1 MNPKSRLF
9 LIDAS
14 SYIYR
19 AFFALPHLSNSKGLP
34 TNAAYG
40 FTQMLLKVI
49 KDHQPTHLAVIFD
62 SKAPSFRQKL
72 YLDYKANRPAMPEEL
87 KVQIPLIKEI
97 VEGFKLKA
105 VEKEGYEADDII
117 GTISQAAAA
126 KGMKTMIV
134 TGDKDMMQLVSDKVT
149 LLDTMKDRITG
160 PEQVRERFGVEPNQV
175 VEVLGLAGDSTDNIP
190 GVPGIGEKSATK
202 LIQEFQGIEHLLES
216 LDKVGKAKVR
226 ESLVSFADQARLSKD
241 LVTIDCDVPLEYEL
255 RDFQLSE
262 PDQEKLQAIFREL
275 EFTKLTQEF
284 TSQRQLSSEDYHLIL
299 KEEEFKQLIDDL
311 KQAKGFALDL
321 ETTAKDPMRAE
332 LVGLSFSFRDHQAFY
347 LPVAHDYPG
356 SPRQLDRDYV
366 LKLLKPV
373 LESEEIE
380 KYGQNIK
387 YDYIVLSHYGI
398 KLAGVRSDTMVASYL
413 LNPSRRNHNLEQI
426 SQEWLDHKLISF
438 AEVAGSGKNAKCFAE
453 VELERAK
460 TYSCEDA
467 DVTYLLN
474 KKLLPRLRKE
484 NLGDLFQKIEIPLIR
499 VLAEM
504 ELNGVKIDQ
513 KALQKMSREFGRQLL
528 GLLEKIYQLAGTK
541 FNVDSPR
548 QLREVLFERL
558 GLPPGK
564 KTKTGY
570 STDVDVLTRLAQ
582 EHELPARVLEYRNL
596 AKLKNTYIDTLPNL
610 VNPKTGRIH
619 TSFNQTVTATGRL
632 SSSDPNLQNIPVRTE
647 EGKRIRRA
655 FIPEE
660 GFIFLSADYSQVE
673 LRLLAHLSGDEALIQ
688 AFREDEDIHRR
699 TASEVFGC
707 SAEMVT
713 GEMRRQAK
721 VINFGIIYGMSAY
734 GLATEL
740 NISPGQA
747 QQCIDRYFDQYQGVK
762 RYIEQTLKDAKKRGY
777 VTTLMGR
784 RRWLPDIQSKNAPA
798 RQFAERTAIN
808 TPIQGTAADLIK
820 IAMINI
826 SKCLTRERLK
836 TKMIIQVHDELVFEV
851 PEQELSEIKELI
863 REKMEGAVELK
874 VPLKVDIGVG
884 ENWEEAH

>member
-49 KDHQPTHLAVIFD
+49 KDQQPTHLALIFD
-62 SKAPSFRQKL
+62 SKAPSFRQKI

-87 KVQIPLIKEI
+87 QVQIPLIKEI

-126 KGMKTMIV
+126 KGMETVIV

-241 LVTIDCDVPLEYEL
+241 LVTIDCDVPLEYKL
-255 RDFQLSE
+255 ADFQFAE

-275 EFTKLTQEF
+275 EFTKLIQDF
-284 TSQRQLSSEDYHLIL
+284 TSQRRLSSEDYHIIL

-311 KQAKGFALDL
+311 KKAKGFALDL

-347 LPVAHDYPG
+347 LPVAHDYPEV
-356 SPRQLDRDYV
+356 PRQLDRDYV
-366 LKLLKPV
+366 LRRLKPV

-398 KLAGVRSDTMVASYL
+398 KLAGVSSDTMVASYL

-438 AEVAGSGKNAKCFAE
+438 TEVAGSGKNAKCFAE
-453 VELERAK
+453 VELEQAK

-467 DVTYLLN
+467 DVTFLLTQ
-474 KKLLPRLRKE
+474 KLLPRLQE
-484 NLGDLFQKIEIPLIR
+484 EGLVDLFQKIEIPLIR
-499 VLAEM
+499 VLVEM

-513 KALQKMSREFGRQLL
+513 EALQKMSREFGRQLV

-632 SSSDPNLQNIPVRTE
+632 SSSEPNLQNIPVRTE
-647 EGKRIRRA
+647 EGKKIRRA
-655 FIPEE
+655 FIPEP
-660 GFIFLSADYSQVE
+660 GSRFLCADYSQVE

-688 AFREDEDIHRR
+688 AFREDKDIHRR

-707 SAEMVT
+707 SPEMVT

-721 VINFGIIYGMSAY
+721 VTNFGIIYGMSAY
-734 GLATEL
+734 GLANEL
-740 NISPGQA
+740 SVSSGQA
-747 QQCIDRYFDQYQGVK
+747 QQYIDRYFDQYQGVK
-762 RYIEQTLKDAKKRGY
+762 SYIEQTLKDAKKRGY

-851 PEQELSEIKELI
+851 PEEELSQVKELT

-874 VPLKVDIGVG
+874 VPLKVDIGGG

>member
-1 MNPKSRLF
+1 MNPKSCLF

-19 AFFALPHLSNSKGLP
+19 AFFALPHLSNSRGLP
-34 TNAAYG
+34 TNAVYG

-62 SKAPSFRQKL
+62 SKAPSFRQKI
-72 YLDYKANRPAMPEEL
+72 YQDYKANRPAMPEEL
-87 KVQIPLIKEI
+87 QPQIPLIKRI
-97 VEGFKLKA
+97 VEGFKLKV

-117 GTISQAAAA
+117 GTISQDAAA
-126 KGMKTMIV
+126 KAMETVIV
-134 TGDKDMMQLVSDKVT
+134 TGDKDMMQLVSDRVT

-160 PEQVRERFGVEPNQV
+160 PEQVRERFRVEPGQV
-175 VEVLGLAGDSTDNIP
+175 IEVLGLAGDSSDNIP
-190 GVPGIGEKSATK
+190 GVPGIGEKIAAG
-202 LIQEFQGIEHLLES
+202 LIQEFRSIDYLLES
-216 LDKVGKAKVR
+216 LDKVGKANLR
-226 ESLVSFADQARLSKD
+226 EKLVSFADQARLSKD
-241 LVTIDCDVPLEYEL
+241 LVTIDCDVPLEYDLEEFRL
-255 RDFQLSE
+255 LE
-262 PDQEKLQAIFREL
+262 PDEEKLQSIFKEL
-275 EFTKLTQEF
+275 EFTKLIRAF
-284 TSQRQLSSEDYHLIL
+284 TSRRRLSAKDYHLIL
-299 KEEEFKQLIDDL
+299 KEEELKQLVDDL
-311 KQAKGFALDL
+311 QEAKRFALDL

-332 LVGLSFSFRDHQAFY
+332 LVGLSFSFRDYQAFY
-347 LPVAHDYPG
+347 LPVAHDYPEA
-356 SPRQLDRDYV
+356 PRQLDRDYV
-366 LKLLKPV
+366 LKLLQPV
-373 LESEEIE
+373 LESKEIE

-387 YDYIVLSHYGI
+387 YDYIVLNHYGI
-398 KLAGVRSDTMVASYL
+398 KLAGVSSDTMVASYL
-413 LNPSRRNHNLEQI
+413 LNPSRRSHNLEQI

-438 AEVAGSGKNAKCFAE
+438 ADVTGSGKSSKCFAE
-453 VELERAK
+453 VELEQAK

-467 DVTYLLN
+467 DVTFLLTQR
-474 KKLLPRLRKE
+474 LLPRLRE
-484 NLGDLFQKIEIPLIR
+484 EGLGDLFQKVEIPLIG

-513 KALQKMSREFGRQLL
+513 EALQKMSREFGLQLEV
-528 GLLEKIYQLAGTK
+528 LLDKIYQLAGVK
-541 FNVDSPR
+541 FNVGSPR

-570 STDVDVLTRLAQ
+570 STDVDVLTKLAQ
-582 EHELPARVLEYRNL
+582 DHELPAKVLEYRNL

-610 VNPKTGRIH
+610 VNPKTRRIH

-647 EGKRIRRA
+647 AGRKVRRA
-655 FIPEE
+655 FIPEQ
-660 GFIFLSADYSQVE
+660 GGRLLSADYSQVE
-673 LRLLAHLSGDEALIQ
+673 LRILAHLSGDETLIQ

-707 SAEMVT
+707 SPEMVT

-734 GLATEL
+734 GLAKEL
-740 NISPGQA
+740 SVSSQQA
-747 QQCIDRYFDQYQGVK
+747 QQYIDSYFSQYQGVK
-762 RYIEQTLKDAKKRGY
+762 SYIEQTLKDAKQMGY
-777 VTTLMGR
+777 VTTLLGR
-784 RRWLPDIQSKNAPA
+784 RRWLPDIRSENATA
-798 RQFAERTAIN
+798 RQFAERTAVN

-826 SKCLTRERLK
+826 GKCLTRQKLE

-851 PEQELSEIKELI
+851 PEEELRQVKELI

-874 VPLKVDIGVG
+874 VPLKVDIGWG